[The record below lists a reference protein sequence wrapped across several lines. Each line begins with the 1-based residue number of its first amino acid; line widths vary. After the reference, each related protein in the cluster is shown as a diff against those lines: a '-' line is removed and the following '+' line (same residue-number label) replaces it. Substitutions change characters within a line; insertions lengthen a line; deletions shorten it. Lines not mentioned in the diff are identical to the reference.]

1 MQSLFQSD
9 IFSHIPDM
17 KYMPRW
23 AVLLFDLFLCFG
35 AYVISFAIGS
45 SLFTYGLEE
54 LALGFWQQMFI
65 VMLIQVFCFW
75 IFHSYS
81 GIIRFSTFVDI
92 IKVLLAVFS
101 CGVMVLLI
109 NVIVQQT
116 ADIKLFLNTLPF
128 IYCPLAFIIL
138 FCIRVGVKTLYDAVL
153 QHTGQRRRVLIY
165 GTKSAGLAIAKML
178 RSSGSSY
185 EYVPKGFITDGKD
198 IRSYS
203 IQGLPIYVKND
214 ELIPF
219 MHRKNIRDIIVSP
232 LKMKEIN
239 PATDLDIFL
248 KNDIRILTVP
258 SFTSWSQGDETKV
271 RMGRIESIQ
280 IEDLLERPTI
290 NMNTENVSAILSGQ
304 VVMITGAA
312 GSIGSELVRQV
323 LHFSP
328 SVVVL
333 FEQAESPL
341 HDLHLDLRHQYPD
354 ANIVAY
360 IGDWTFYDCISLDS
374 VVIPDSVTRV
384 GDKAFRD
391 CRLLKSIELPAS
403 VNSIGRG
410 AFYGCS
416 SLQAISIPIG
426 VSSIEE
432 ETFACCSD
440 LKSVLLPDGVTSIGE
455 RAFLRCL
462 SLTSIALPDSIAHI
476 GFQAFL
482 FSSLESVVIPKNVT
496 DLGRFV
502 FDGCSSLERIDV
514 DGENLHFCSIDGA
527 LFTKDGKTLV
537 RYPEGRKSGRYAVP
551 DGATS
556 IGEYAFNGCSHLT
569 SVDIPNCIVEIGRG
583 AFCECSSLKSI
594 VIPLGVEKIESSTFY
609 ECSSLQSIVIPD
621 NVTEIGECAFRN
633 CSSLT
638 SLVIPNGVTQIAF
651 QLFADCSSLDS
662 IIVPSSVK
670 EIREEA
676 FLDCSSLKSIV
687 ITNDAT
693 EIGDGAFKGCKALT
707 IRARKGSSAEK
718 YARKRRI
725 KFEPLD

>member
-1 MQSLFQSD
+1 
-9 IFSHIPDM
+9 
-17 KYMPRW
+17 MPRW

-54 LALGFWQQMFI
+54 LALGFWQQMLI

-92 IKVLLAVFS
+92 IKVLMAVFS

-360 IGDWTFYDCISLDS
+360 IGDLRNKSA
-374 VVIPDSVTRV
+374 VEQ
-384 GDKAFRD
+384 AFRD
-391 CRLLKSIELPAS
+391 YRPDVIFHAGAYKHVPLMEEFPNEAVRANVLGTKNLADLAVEYGTKRFVMISTDKAVNPTNVMGASKRIAEIYVQSLYKKLSADNPACTRFITTRFG
-403 VNSIGRG
+403 N
-410 AFYGCS
+410 
-416 SLQAISIPIG
+416 
-426 VSSIEE
+426 
-432 ETFACCSD
+432 
-440 LKSVLLPDGVTSIGE
+440 VLGSNG
-455 RAFLRCL
+455 
-462 SLTSIALPDSIAHI
+462 S
-476 GFQAFL
+476 
-482 FSSLESVVIPKNVT
+482 VIPYFKKQIAQGGPVT
-496 DLGRFV
+496 VTHPDIIRF
-502 FDGCSSLERIDV
+502 FMTISEAC
-514 DGENLHFCSIDGA
+514 
-527 LFTKDGKTLV
+527 TLV
-537 RYPEGRKSGRYAVP
+537 MEAATLGNGGEIFIFDMGHQVKILDLAKNMIRLAGYRP
-551 DGATS
+551 D
-556 IGEYAFNGCSHLT
+556 
-569 SVDIPNCIVEIGRG
+569 VDIPIVFTGLRPGEKLYEEVLNRKEITLPT
-583 AFCECSSLKSI
+583 EN
-594 VIPLGVEKIESSTFY
+594 EKIKIARVREEDYDRVSPVIDSLIETAKKESPMQTVAIMK
-609 ECSSLQSIVIPD
+609 Q
-621 NVTEIGECAFRN
+621 
-633 CSSLT
+633 
-638 SLVIPNGVTQIAF
+638 
-651 QLFADCSSLDS
+651 
-662 IIVPSSVK
+662 IVPEYKSKNSIY
-670 EIREEA
+670 EQ
-676 FLDCSSLKSIV
+676 LD
-687 ITNDAT
+687 
-693 EIGDGAFKGCKALT
+693 
-707 IRARKGSSAEK
+707 R
-718 YARKRRI
+718 
-725 KFEPLD
+725 

>member
-54 LALGFWQQMFI
+54 LALGFWQQMFS
-65 VMLIQVFCFW
+65 VMLIQVFCIW

-290 NMNTENVSAILSGQ
+290 NMNTENVSAILSRQ

-360 IGDWTFYDCISLDS
+360 IGDLRNKSA
-374 VVIPDSVTRV
+374 VEQ
-384 GDKAFRD
+384 AFRD
-391 CRLLKSIELPAS
+391 YRPDVIFHAGAYKHVPLMEEFPNEAVRANVLGTKNLADLAVEYGTKRFVMISTDKAVNPTNVMGASKRIAEIYVQSLYKKLSADNPACTRFITTRFG
-403 VNSIGRG
+403 N
-410 AFYGCS
+410 
-416 SLQAISIPIG
+416 
-426 VSSIEE
+426 
-432 ETFACCSD
+432 
-440 LKSVLLPDGVTSIGE
+440 VLGSNG
-455 RAFLRCL
+455 
-462 SLTSIALPDSIAHI
+462 S
-476 GFQAFL
+476 
-482 FSSLESVVIPKNVT
+482 VIPYFKKQIAQGGPVT
-496 DLGRFV
+496 VTHPDIIRF
-502 FDGCSSLERIDV
+502 FMTISEAC
-514 DGENLHFCSIDGA
+514 
-527 LFTKDGKTLV
+527 TLV
-537 RYPEGRKSGRYAVP
+537 MEAATLGNGGEIFIFDMGHQVKILDLAKNMIRLAGYRP
-551 DGATS
+551 D
-556 IGEYAFNGCSHLT
+556 
-569 SVDIPNCIVEIGRG
+569 VDIPIVFTGLRPGEKLYEEVLNRKEITLPT
-583 AFCECSSLKSI
+583 EN
-594 VIPLGVEKIESSTFY
+594 EKIKIARVREEDYDRVSPVIDSLIETAKKESPMQTVAIMK
-609 ECSSLQSIVIPD
+609 Q
-621 NVTEIGECAFRN
+621 
-633 CSSLT
+633 
-638 SLVIPNGVTQIAF
+638 
-651 QLFADCSSLDS
+651 
-662 IIVPSSVK
+662 IVPEYKSKNSIY
-670 EIREEA
+670 EQ
-676 FLDCSSLKSIV
+676 LD
-687 ITNDAT
+687 
-693 EIGDGAFKGCKALT
+693 
-707 IRARKGSSAEK
+707 R
-718 YARKRRI
+718 
-725 KFEPLD
+725 

>member
-54 LALGFWQQMFI
+54 LALGFWQQMLI
-65 VMLIQVFCFW
+65 VMLIQVLCFW

-116 ADIKLFLNTLPF
+116 AHIKLFLNTLPF

-138 FCIRVGVKTLYDAVL
+138 FCVRVGVKTLYDAVL

-341 HDLHLDLRHQYPD
+341 HDLHLDLRHQYPE

-360 IGDWTFYDCISLDS
+360 IGDLRNKGA
-374 VVIPDSVTRV
+374 VEQ
-384 GDKAFRD
+384 AFRD
-391 CRLLKSIELPAS
+391 YHPDVIFHAGAYKHVPLMEEFPNEAVRANVLGTKNLADLAVEYGTKRFVMISTDKAVNPTNVMGASKRIAEIYVQSLYKKLSADNPACTRFITTRFG
-403 VNSIGRG
+403 N
-410 AFYGCS
+410 
-416 SLQAISIPIG
+416 
-426 VSSIEE
+426 
-432 ETFACCSD
+432 
-440 LKSVLLPDGVTSIGE
+440 VLGSNG
-455 RAFLRCL
+455 
-462 SLTSIALPDSIAHI
+462 S
-476 GFQAFL
+476 
-482 FSSLESVVIPKNVT
+482 VIPYFKKQIAQGGPVT
-496 DLGRFV
+496 VTHPDIIRF
-502 FDGCSSLERIDV
+502 FMTISEAC
-514 DGENLHFCSIDGA
+514 
-527 LFTKDGKTLV
+527 TLV
-537 RYPEGRKSGRYAVP
+537 MEAATLGNGGEIFIFDMGHQVKILDLAKNMIRLAGYRP
-551 DGATS
+551 D
-556 IGEYAFNGCSHLT
+556 
-569 SVDIPNCIVEIGRG
+569 VDIPIVFTGLRPGEKLYEEVLNRKEITLPT
-583 AFCECSSLKSI
+583 EN
-594 VIPLGVEKIESSTFY
+594 EKIKIARVREEDYDRVSPVIDRLIETAQKESPMQTVAIMK
-609 ECSSLQSIVIPD
+609 Q
-621 NVTEIGECAFRN
+621 
-633 CSSLT
+633 
-638 SLVIPNGVTQIAF
+638 
-651 QLFADCSSLDS
+651 
-662 IIVPSSVK
+662 IVPEYKSKNSIY
-670 EIREEA
+670 EQ
-676 FLDCSSLKSIV
+676 LD
-687 ITNDAT
+687 
-693 EIGDGAFKGCKALT
+693 
-707 IRARKGSSAEK
+707 R
-718 YARKRRI
+718 
-725 KFEPLD
+725 

>member
-54 LALGFWQQMFI
+54 LALGFWQQMLI
-65 VMLIQVFCFW
+65 VMLIQVLCFW

-116 ADIKLFLNTLPF
+116 AHIKLFLNTLPF

-138 FCIRVGVKTLYDAVL
+138 FCVRVGVKTLYDAVL

-360 IGDWTFYDCISLDS
+360 IGDLRNKGA
-374 VVIPDSVTRV
+374 VEQ
-384 GDKAFRD
+384 AFRD
-391 CRLLKSIELPAS
+391 YHPDVIFHAGAYKHVPLMEEFPNEAVRANVLGTKNLADLAVEYGTKRFVMISTDKAVNPTNVMGASKRIAEIYVQSLYKKLSADNPACTRFITTRFG
-403 VNSIGRG
+403 N
-410 AFYGCS
+410 
-416 SLQAISIPIG
+416 
-426 VSSIEE
+426 
-432 ETFACCSD
+432 
-440 LKSVLLPDGVTSIGE
+440 VLGSNG
-455 RAFLRCL
+455 
-462 SLTSIALPDSIAHI
+462 S
-476 GFQAFL
+476 
-482 FSSLESVVIPKNVT
+482 VIPYFKKQIAQGGPVT
-496 DLGRFV
+496 VTHPDIIRF
-502 FDGCSSLERIDV
+502 FMTISEAC
-514 DGENLHFCSIDGA
+514 
-527 LFTKDGKTLV
+527 TLV
-537 RYPEGRKSGRYAVP
+537 MEAATLGNGGEIFIFDMGHQVKILDLAKNMIRLAGYRP
-551 DGATS
+551 D
-556 IGEYAFNGCSHLT
+556 
-569 SVDIPNCIVEIGRG
+569 VDIPIVFTGLRPGEKLYEEVLNRKEITLPT
-583 AFCECSSLKSI
+583 EN
-594 VIPLGVEKIESSTFY
+594 EKIKIARVREEDYDRVSPVIDRLIETAQKESPMQTVAIMK
-609 ECSSLQSIVIPD
+609 Q
-621 NVTEIGECAFRN
+621 
-633 CSSLT
+633 
-638 SLVIPNGVTQIAF
+638 
-651 QLFADCSSLDS
+651 
-662 IIVPSSVK
+662 IVPEYKSKNSIY
-670 EIREEA
+670 EQ
-676 FLDCSSLKSIV
+676 LD
-687 ITNDAT
+687 
-693 EIGDGAFKGCKALT
+693 
-707 IRARKGSSAEK
+707 R
-718 YARKRRI
+718 
-725 KFEPLD
+725 

>member
-1 MQSLFQSD
+1 
-9 IFSHIPDM
+9 
-17 KYMPRW
+17 MPRW

-360 IGDWTFYDCISLDS
+360 IGDLRNKSA
-374 VVIPDSVTRV
+374 VEQ
-384 GDKAFRD
+384 AFRD
-391 CRLLKSIELPAS
+391 YRPDVIFHAGAYKHVPLMEEFPNEAVRANVLGTKNLADLAVEYGTKRFVMISTDKAVNPTNVMGASKRIAEIYVQSLYKKLSSDNPACTRFITTRFG
-403 VNSIGRG
+403 N
-410 AFYGCS
+410 
-416 SLQAISIPIG
+416 
-426 VSSIEE
+426 
-432 ETFACCSD
+432 
-440 LKSVLLPDGVTSIGE
+440 VLGSNG
-455 RAFLRCL
+455 
-462 SLTSIALPDSIAHI
+462 S
-476 GFQAFL
+476 
-482 FSSLESVVIPKNVT
+482 VIPYFKKQIAQGGPVT
-496 DLGRFV
+496 VTHPDIIRF
-502 FDGCSSLERIDV
+502 FMTISEAC
-514 DGENLHFCSIDGA
+514 
-527 LFTKDGKTLV
+527 TLV
-537 RYPEGRKSGRYAVP
+537 MEAATLGNGGEIFIFDMGHQVKILDLAKNMIRLAGYRP
-551 DGATS
+551 D
-556 IGEYAFNGCSHLT
+556 
-569 SVDIPNCIVEIGRG
+569 VDIPIVFTGLRPGEKLYEEVLNRKEITLPT
-583 AFCECSSLKSI
+583 EN
-594 VIPLGVEKIESSTFY
+594 EKIKIARVREEDYDRVSPVIDSLIETAKKESPMQTVAIMK
-609 ECSSLQSIVIPD
+609 Q
-621 NVTEIGECAFRN
+621 
-633 CSSLT
+633 
-638 SLVIPNGVTQIAF
+638 
-651 QLFADCSSLDS
+651 
-662 IIVPSSVK
+662 IVPEYKSKNSIY
-670 EIREEA
+670 EQ
-676 FLDCSSLKSIV
+676 LD
-687 ITNDAT
+687 
-693 EIGDGAFKGCKALT
+693 
-707 IRARKGSSAEK
+707 R
-718 YARKRRI
+718 
-725 KFEPLD
+725 

>member
-54 LALGFWQQMFI
+54 LALGFWQQMLI

-360 IGDWTFYDCISLDS
+360 IGDLRNKSA
-374 VVIPDSVTRV
+374 VEQ
-384 GDKAFRD
+384 AFRD
-391 CRLLKSIELPAS
+391 YRPDVIFHAGAYKHVPLMEEFPNEAVRANVLGTKNLADLAVEYGTKRFVMISTDKAVNPTNVMGASKRIAEIYVQSLYKKLSADNPACTRFITTRFG
-403 VNSIGRG
+403 N
-410 AFYGCS
+410 
-416 SLQAISIPIG
+416 
-426 VSSIEE
+426 
-432 ETFACCSD
+432 
-440 LKSVLLPDGVTSIGE
+440 VLGSNG
-455 RAFLRCL
+455 
-462 SLTSIALPDSIAHI
+462 S
-476 GFQAFL
+476 
-482 FSSLESVVIPKNVT
+482 VIPYFKKQIAQGGPVT
-496 DLGRFV
+496 VTHPDIIRF
-502 FDGCSSLERIDV
+502 FMTISEAC
-514 DGENLHFCSIDGA
+514 
-527 LFTKDGKTLV
+527 TLV
-537 RYPEGRKSGRYAVP
+537 MEAATLGNGGEIFIFDMGHQVKILDLAKNMIRLAGYRP
-551 DGATS
+551 D
-556 IGEYAFNGCSHLT
+556 
-569 SVDIPNCIVEIGRG
+569 VDIPIVFTGLRPGEKLYEEVLNRKEITLPT
-583 AFCECSSLKSI
+583 EN
-594 VIPLGVEKIESSTFY
+594 EKIKIARVREEDYDRVSPVIDSLIETAKKESPMQTVAIMK
-609 ECSSLQSIVIPD
+609 Q
-621 NVTEIGECAFRN
+621 
-633 CSSLT
+633 
-638 SLVIPNGVTQIAF
+638 
-651 QLFADCSSLDS
+651 
-662 IIVPSSVK
+662 IVPEYKSKNSIY
-670 EIREEA
+670 EQ
-676 FLDCSSLKSIV
+676 LD
-687 ITNDAT
+687 
-693 EIGDGAFKGCKALT
+693 
-707 IRARKGSSAEK
+707 R
-718 YARKRRI
+718 
-725 KFEPLD
+725 

>member
-360 IGDWTFYDCISLDS
+360 IGDLRNKSA
-374 VVIPDSVTRV
+374 VEQ
-384 GDKAFRD
+384 AFRD
-391 CRLLKSIELPAS
+391 YRPDVIFHAGAYKHVPLMEEFPNEAVRANVLGTKNLADLAVEYGTKRFVMISTDKAVNPTNVMGASKRIAEIYVQSLYKKLSADNPACTRFITTRFG
-403 VNSIGRG
+403 N
-410 AFYGCS
+410 
-416 SLQAISIPIG
+416 
-426 VSSIEE
+426 
-432 ETFACCSD
+432 
-440 LKSVLLPDGVTSIGE
+440 VLGSNG
-455 RAFLRCL
+455 
-462 SLTSIALPDSIAHI
+462 S
-476 GFQAFL
+476 
-482 FSSLESVVIPKNVT
+482 VIPYFKKQIAQGGPVT
-496 DLGRFV
+496 VTHPDIIRF
-502 FDGCSSLERIDV
+502 FMTISEAC
-514 DGENLHFCSIDGA
+514 
-527 LFTKDGKTLV
+527 TLV
-537 RYPEGRKSGRYAVP
+537 MEAATLGNGGEIFIFDMGHQVKILDLAKNMIRLAGYRP
-551 DGATS
+551 D
-556 IGEYAFNGCSHLT
+556 
-569 SVDIPNCIVEIGRG
+569 VDIPIVFTGLRPGEKLYEEVLNRKEITLPT
-583 AFCECSSLKSI
+583 EN
-594 VIPLGVEKIESSTFY
+594 EKIKIARVREEDYDRVSPVIDQLIETAKKESPMQTVAIMK
-609 ECSSLQSIVIPD
+609 Q
-621 NVTEIGECAFRN
+621 
-633 CSSLT
+633 
-638 SLVIPNGVTQIAF
+638 
-651 QLFADCSSLDS
+651 
-662 IIVPSSVK
+662 IVPEYKSKNSIY
-670 EIREEA
+670 EQ
-676 FLDCSSLKSIV
+676 LD
-687 ITNDAT
+687 
-693 EIGDGAFKGCKALT
+693 
-707 IRARKGSSAEK
+707 R
-718 YARKRRI
+718 
-725 KFEPLD
+725 